1 MGNCLKTP
9 TSDDI
14 SLLHEEHGALNSRGE
29 PPPPYQEE
37 PPYSCYIQSQR
48 APHLLS
54 EEQQIRLAQRLG
66 LIQHLPV
73 GKYDETKKK
82 RDIGYPSTKT
92 KFLLF
97 LMGEFEVRAD
107 DEKWLDL
114 IEEVDNDQRNANVN
128 KVYAPKVHRKIIF
141 LASKRILVSD

>member
-1 MGNCLKTP
+1 MGNCLKSP

-29 PPPPYQEE
+29 PPPPYQVFVFKHLIIDDSTNFEKFLVLNLLFFIYVEAMALISMLFLSFILKEE
-37 PPYSCYIQSQR
+37 PPYSYYIQSQR

-82 RDIGYPSTKT
+82 R
-92 KFLLF
+92 
-97 LMGEFEVRAD
+97 E
-107 DEKWLDL
+107 
-114 IEEVDNDQRNANVN
+114 
-128 KVYAPKVHRKIIF
+128 
-141 LASKRILVSD
+141 

>member
-14 SLLHEEHGALNSRGE
+14 SLLHEEHGGLNSRGE
-29 PPPPYQEE
+29 PPPPYQVFTLKHQLLTQLPQFLHRIFYLSVICLIVVYLSCLFRRSPVSFYQEE
-37 PPYSCYIQSQR
+37 PPYSYFIQSQR

-82 RDIGYPSTKT
+82 R
-92 KFLLF
+92 
-97 LMGEFEVRAD
+97 E
-107 DEKWLDL
+107 
-114 IEEVDNDQRNANVN
+114 
-128 KVYAPKVHRKIIF
+128 
-141 LASKRILVSD
+141 